1 MIKTVFTL
9 FFILI
14 TFTFYSQ
21 DNNLKSTTYYLIRHA
36 EKDRSDSLNHDP
48 HLTQKGKD
56 RAEYWSRV
64 FSNIKFDAIY
74 STDYFRT
81 KETALPT
88 ATKNS
93 LDLTI
98 YNTNELNINQFLKDT
113 KGKNVLIVGHS
124 NSTPKFVNAILGNKI
139 YDMIADDNNANLYIV
154 TITNSEI
161 SSQLLFI
168 EPQMVNSF

>member
-21 DNNLKSTTYYLIRHA
+21 DNNLEKTTYYLIRHA
-36 EKDRSDSLNHDP
+36 EKDRSDNSNQNP
-48 HLTQKGKD
+48 HLTQKGKN
-56 RAEYWSRV
+56 RAEYWSQV
-64 FSNIKFDAIY
+64 FLNIKFDAIY

-81 KETALPT
+81 KETASPT
-88 ATKNS
+88 AIKNN
-93 LDLTI
+93 LEFII
-98 YNTNELNINQFLKDT
+98 YDPNNINTNEFLKDT

-124 NSTPKFVNAILGNKI
+124 NSTPKFVNAILGNETYEI
-139 YDMIADDNNANLYIV
+139 IADDNNANLYIV
-154 TITNSEI
+154 TLTDSGV

-168 EPQMVNSF
+168 EPQL